1 MQAIPIAS
9 SAGKVAQASYSFLKT
24 QATNAGKVSLK
35 AAVANA
41 EADADENNQQNYA
54 EGYRENE
61 ATITMALL
69 KSGLYSE
76 EEMKRMRTSAE
87 FPETVNTVVDEDGNL
102 TLSSSPS
109 ADQYEGVARL
119 SDQLPNGARPGLGPV
134 SSVSTE
140 YTKAHDSAATGSP
153 ARRK

>member
-1 MQAIPIAS
+1 
-9 SAGKVAQASYSFLKT
+9 
-24 QATNAGKVSLK
+24 
-35 AAVANA
+35 
-41 EADADENNQQNYA
+41 
-54 EGYRENE
+54 
-61 ATITMALL
+61 MALL

-153 ARRK
+153 GRRK